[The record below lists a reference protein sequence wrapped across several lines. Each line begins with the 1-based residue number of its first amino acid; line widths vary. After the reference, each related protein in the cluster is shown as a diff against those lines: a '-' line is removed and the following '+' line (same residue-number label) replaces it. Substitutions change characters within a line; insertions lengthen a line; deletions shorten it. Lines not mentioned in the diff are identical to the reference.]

1 MSGSL
6 FEPLKAIVKS
16 AGEAILAIYREDNLD
31 IHTKLD
37 KTPVTC
43 ADRQANSVIVDGLNQ
58 LNDDYPV
65 LSEESEWAPFA
76 QRQQWSRYWL
86 VDPLDGTQEFINGN
100 GQFTVNI
107 ALIEYNYPLLGIVY
121 SPTTKTCYWGG
132 MGVGAF
138 RQVGSGAA
146 EPIKPRSLSTNG
158 DIVALGSRS
167 YGNRAS
173 DQFIDKLKRYYPQ
186 LRFLR
191 VGSSLKGCRIA
202 EGKADI
208 YPRLGPTSE
217 WDTGAVQA
225 IVEGAGGL
233 FLNTG
238 GERFAYN
245 TKESLVN
252 GHFLILG
259 DRTCPWQRFW
269 EFG

>member
-1 MSGSL
+1 MNSYL
-6 FEPLKAIVKS
+6 VEPLKAIVKS

-31 IHTKLD
+31 IRTKLN
-37 KTPVTC
+37 KTPVTQ
-43 ADRQANSVIVDGLNQ
+43 ADLQANTIIVEGLNG
-58 LNDDYPV
+58 LNDGYPV
-65 LSEESEWAPFA
+65 LSEESRWPSFA

-86 VDPLDGTQEFINGN
+86 VDPLDGTQDFINRS

-107 ALIEYNYPLLGIVY
+107 ALIEHNYPLLGIVY

-132 MGVGAF
+132 KGAGAF
-138 RQVGSGAA
+138 RQVGSGAV
-146 EPIKPRSLSTNG
+146 EPIKPRLLPATG
-158 DIVALGSRS
+158 DIVALGSRN

-173 DQFIDKLKRYYPQ
+173 DQFIDKLKQSYPE
-186 LRFLR
+186 LHFSR
-191 VGSSLKGCRIA
+191 VGSSLKGCLIA

-225 IVEGAGGL
+225 VVEGAGGL
-233 FLNTG
+233 FLNTA

-245 TKESLVN
+245 TKASLVN

-259 DRTCPWQRFW
+259 DRALPWQRFW
-269 EFG
+269 KFG